1 MMIEGSSL
9 YQKEKDLTEVVRKW
23 LNSQQDIKA
32 DKICDRYKKGIADF
46 IVCVSGKYVAIE
58 LKAAKGRESPH
69 QRIFIKDVIR
79 AGGIG
84 GTCYTLNEVK
94 ELVEL
99 ARR

>member
-9 YQKEKDLTEVVRKW
+9 FQKEKDLTEVVRDW

-32 DKICDRYKKGIADF
+32 DKICDRYKKGIPDF
-46 IVCVSGKYVAIE
+46 IVCVRGKYVAIE
-58 LKAAKGRESPH
+58 LKAETGVSSAH
-69 QRIFIKDVIR
+69 QRLFIREVIR

-84 GTCYTLNEVK
+84 GTCYTLNDVK
-94 ELVEL
+94 DLVER